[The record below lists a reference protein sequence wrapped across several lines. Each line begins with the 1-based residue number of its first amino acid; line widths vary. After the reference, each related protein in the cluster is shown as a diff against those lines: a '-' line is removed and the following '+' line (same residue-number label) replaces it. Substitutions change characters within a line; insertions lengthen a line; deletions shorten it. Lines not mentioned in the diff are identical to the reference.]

1 MYSRSGR
8 QIRHGYSVIRV
19 SLDDDRDHTVPVG
32 VVAWQTANPWYGWRW
47 LEHDEKV
54 RGVDRATRRLM
65 RITRDQIQRWANAR
79 KVPYEPA
86 PVEPTSD
93 RFWKSVSE
101 ILSTSV
107 RLDPPKAMDPMDEP
121 DAEIEALFE
130 AVVQPGQ
137 TLQRRSER
145 IDSAIKR
152 ALGEWAEH
160 IPPRQSVSAFGG
172 ATEQIQRGLETDRGV
187 LLVEGV
193 NLAARKARKEADA
206 LVSRYMRIQAA
217 YPKRTVRMIV
227 GYASSPGGLNGEAHM
242 RDWIRE
248 KVTEEVFDVVSQNAE
263 LQEAAADAWRE
274 FKGKP
279 QMDLR
284 VTGDPGTI
292 ADA

>member
-1 MYSRSGR
+1 
-8 QIRHGYSVIRV
+8 
-19 SLDDDRDHTVPVG
+19 
-32 VVAWQTANPWYGWRW
+32 
-47 LEHDEKV
+47 
-54 RGVDRATRRLM
+54 
-65 RITRDQIQRWANAR
+65 
-79 KVPYEPA
+79 
-86 PVEPTSD
+86 
-93 RFWKSVSE
+93 
-101 ILSTSV
+101 
-107 RLDPPKAMDPMDEP
+107 MDEP

-130 AVVQPGQ
+130 AVVQPRQ

-193 NLAARKARKEADA
+193 NLAAPRARKEADA
-206 LVSRYMRIQAA
+206 LVSRYMRIRAA
-217 YPKRTVRMIV
+217 YPKRTVRLIV
-227 GYASSPGGLNGEAHM
+227 GYAASPGGLNGEAHM
-242 RDWIRE
+242 CDWIRE

-279 QMDLR
+279 QTALR
-284 VTGDPGTI
+284 VTGDRESI
-292 ADA
+292 SDA